1 MVSLAVSDEEFW
13 ANRAPE
19 IRAAAAQNAFLKIE
33 VELCV
38 EEMIK
43 KVEEDA
49 VRTPCRVARRLFE
62 YEEEEDESTS
72 SDPEV
77 LEELRRVGER
87 MWEEW
92 NENTGADED
101 HRGYE
106 GGEGICESCGLCHW
120 QIGERCTNTYGFSI
134 DYLVMTAS
142 GGIICQ
148 SCMCDGVK
156 CIDCGVS
163 QKLTRTICD
172 RDSEFTRED
181 ETFPPIH
188 RCQECHEQHEI
199 YLTTRLGREEISE
212 TDEEEI
218 LETYNGEF
226 EIDTEG
232 DETLLEDDEETM
244 TTKQIMKDAMDY
256 MFEVTEDIPENTYI
270 NIVNK
275 MKEIYER
282 L

>member
-1 MVSLAVSDEEFW
+1 MATPIGVSSPSFISAEDAF
-13 ANRAPE
+13 RE
-19 IRAAAAQNAFLKIE
+19 ID
-33 VELCV
+33 VETCV
-38 EEMIK
+38 EDMITK
-43 KVEEDA
+43 IEEDA
-49 VRTPCRVARRLFE
+49 ERTPRRVERRLFE
-62 YEEEEDESTS
+62 DNEDEEEGEPSITT
-72 SDPEV
+72 DPEV

-92 NENTGADED
+92 DHGHEDGTGVDEGD
-101 HRGYE
+101 
-106 GGEGICESCGLCHW
+106 EGICESCGLCHW

-134 DYLVMTAS
+134 DYLVMTES

-148 SCMCDGVK
+148 SCMCEGIK
-156 CIDCGVS
+156 CIECGVS
-163 QKLTRTICD
+163 EKLTRTICD
-172 RDSEFTRED
+172 RDAEFKRED
-181 ETFPPIH
+181 ETFPPVH
-188 RCQECHEQHEI
+188 RCEECHEQHEI
-199 YLTTRLGREEISE
+199 YLAVRLGREEISV

-232 DETLLEDDEETM
+232 DESLLEDDEGTM
-244 TTKQIMKDAMDY
+244 TTKELMKGVMDD
-256 MFEVTEDIPENTYI
+256 MFEVTGDIPENTYL

>member
-1 MVSLAVSDEEFW
+1 MATYHECPSPTVLAIKDAF
-13 ANRAPE
+13 RE
-19 IRAAAAQNAFLKIE
+19 ID
-33 VELCV
+33 VETCV
-38 EEMIK
+38 EDMITK
-43 KVEEDA
+43 IEEDA
-49 VRTPCRVARRLFE
+49 ERTPRRVERRLFE
-62 YEEEEDESTS
+62 DNEDEEEGEPSITT
-72 SDPEV
+72 DPEV

-92 NENTGADED
+92 DHGHEDGTGVDEGD
-101 HRGYE
+101 
-106 GGEGICESCGLCHW
+106 EGICESCGLCHW

-134 DYLVMTAS
+134 DYLVMTES

-148 SCMCDGVK
+148 SCMCEGIK
-156 CIDCGVS
+156 CIECGVS
-163 QKLTRTICD
+163 EKLTRTICD
-172 RDSEFTRED
+172 RDAEFKRED
-181 ETFPPIH
+181 ETFPPVH
-188 RCQECHEQHEI
+188 RCEECHEQHEI
-199 YLTTRLGREEISE
+199 YLATRLGREEITSE

-232 DETLLEDDEETM
+232 DESLLEDDEGTM
-244 TTKQIMKDAMDY
+244 TTKELMKGVMDD
-256 MFEVTEDIPENTYI
+256 MFEVTGDIPENTYL

>member
-1 MVSLAVSDEEFW
+1 MIDVKS
-13 ANRAPE
+13 
-19 IRAAAAQNAFLKIE
+19 
-33 VELCV
+33 CV
-38 EEMIK
+38 NEMIK

-49 VRTPCRVARRLFE
+49 ERDPHAWTRLFE
-62 YEEEEDESTS
+62 DEEEEEEEEEEEGEEEGEPSITT
-72 SDPEV
+72 DPEV

-92 NENTGADED
+92 NSHEDGTGVDE
-101 HRGYE
+101 G
-106 GGEGICESCGLCHW
+106 GGEGICDSCGLCHW
-120 QIGERCTNTYGFSI
+120 QIGEKCTNTYGFSI
-134 DYLVMTAS
+134 DYLVMKES
-142 GGIICQ
+142 GMITCQ

-156 CIDCGVS
+156 CIECGVS
-163 QKLTRTICD
+163 EKLTRTICD
-172 RDSEFTRED
+172 RDAEFKKED

-188 RCQECHEQHEI
+188 RCEECHEKYEI
-199 YLTTRLGREEISE
+199 YLNSVIEVGREEEYTIPPE
-212 TDEEEI
+212 
-218 LETYNGEF
+218 LQETYNGEF

-244 TTKQIMKDAMDY
+244 TTKQIMKDAMDD
-256 MFEVTEDIPENTYI
+256 MFEVTGDIPENTYI

>member
-1 MVSLAVSDEEFW
+1 MTTYHECSSPTVLAIKDAF
-13 ANRAPE
+13 RE
-19 IRAAAAQNAFLKIE
+19 ID
-33 VELCV
+33 VETCV
-38 EEMIK
+38 EEMITK
-43 KVEEDA
+43 IEEDA
-49 VRTPCRVARRLFE
+49 ERAPRSVTRRLFE
-62 YEEEEDESTS
+62 DNDDEEEGEPSITT
-72 SDPEV
+72 DPEI
-77 LEELRRVGER
+77 LEELRMVGER

-92 NENTGADED
+92 NSHDDGTGVDEGD
-101 HRGYE
+101 
-106 GGEGICESCGLCHW
+106 EGICESCGLCHW